1 MQIGQSTHKTMR
13 RLVRSLLELERYQAQ
28 HIRMTSLPV
37 SVLGIPNTNTDT
49 GSDVIRSN
57 KNTQVLLASK
67 KQRSHCGRGR
77 P

>member
-37 SVLGIPNTNTDT
+37 SVLVLVIPNRNAR
-49 GSDVIRSN
+49 RS
-57 KNTQVLLASK
+57 
-67 KQRSHCGRGR
+67 
-77 P
+77 